1 MPFVRSLLSAV
12 LHLHWLALVVRLVF
26 SWFPPQAR
34 ANRFYEFLHAITEP
48 VLKPFR
54 RLIPPMGGMD
64 FSPIV
69 PLLILMLIRSAL
81 RS

>member
-1 MPFVRSLLSAV
+1 MTFVCSFLIAV
-12 LHLHWLALVVRLVF
+12 VKLYRWALVVRLVF

-34 ANRFYEFLHAITEP
+34 SNRFYEFLRAITEP

-54 RLIPPMGGMD
+54 RLIPPIGGMD

-69 PLLILMLIRSAL
+69 PLLILMVIGRAL
-81 RS
+81 T